1 MTTAVYTLGCK
12 LNQCESEALADA
24 FHAQGNSIIH
34 HSLPADLFVVNT
46 CTVTSKA
53 EQKARRMIRKFAS
66 MEHSPIIL
74 VTGCYAEME
83 PEELRKLKGTI
94 IVIPLTLKPRILSLP
109 SYIHDRM
116 KMGFSLHES
125 VHEWISTIDQDE
137 NSDAE
142 AFNYKA
148 VTFLYHARAFLKIE
162 DGCDNACAYC
172 RVTLAR
178 GKAISIDRD
187 EAVSRALTLEKEG
200 YREIVLTG
208 VNITAYHSRGEGLE
222 GLLRVLLGK
231 LKKAKIRLSSME
243 PDMITDELIALCG
256 HELVQPHFHIPVQS
270 GSNTVLA
277 SVNRFYTAET
287 IKACVSKLRKVKK
300 DPFIAA
306 DIITG
311 LPGESDQDAAQ
322 TFALLSE
329 CDFSQ
334 LHVFPFSPRPGT
346 ALYKADKKV
355 TESLRDKRAAQL
367 RNLSSKLYSAYQNR
381 WIGKEISVLLENRKE
396 EYWTGLSDNYL
407 HVHISGVPN
416 SERDVNSMR
425 GSLCRVKI
433 IQNSLKNNI
442 SGKFIE
448 FVQEFIGLDAV
459 SVIN

>member
-24 FHAQGNSIIH
+24 FHVQGFSILH
-34 HSLPADLFVVNT
+34 HTKPAELFVVNT

-66 MEHSPIIL
+66 MDHSPIIL
-74 VTGCYAEME
+74 VTGCYAQME
-83 PEELRKLKGTI
+83 PEELRNLNGTI
-94 IVIPLTLKPRILSLP
+94 IVIPLTLKPRILTLP

-116 KMGFSLHES
+116 KMGFSLQES
-125 VHEWISTIDQDE
+125 VHEWIHTINRE
-137 NSDAE
+137 EKIDADT
-142 AFNYKA
+142 FNYKA

-162 DGCDNACAYC
+162 DGCNNACAFC

-208 VNITAYHSRGEGLE
+208 VNITAYHSKGEGLE
-222 GLLRVLLGK
+222 GLLRELLGK
-231 LKKAKIRLSSME
+231 LKKAKIRLSSLE

-270 GSNTVLA
+270 GSDTILA

-287 IKACVSKLRKVKK
+287 IKNCVSKFRSVKK

-322 TFALLSE
+322 TYSLLSG
-329 CDFSQ
+329 CKFSQ

-346 ALYKADKKV
+346 DLYKAEKRV
-355 TESLRDKRAAQL
+355 TESLRDQRAAQL
-367 RNLSSKLYSAYQNR
+367 RELSSELYSAYQNR
-381 WIGKEISVLLENRKE
+381 WVGKEISVLLENRKQDF
-396 EYWTGLSDNYL
+396 WTGLSDNYL
-407 HVHISGVPN
+407 HLYVSGVPK
-416 SERDVNSMR
+416 SEREDESIR

-433 IQNSLKNNI
+433 VQSSSGTNI
-442 SGKFIE
+442 SGEFIE
-448 FVQEFIGLDAV
+448 FI
-459 SVIN
+459 

>member
-1 MTTAVYTLGCK
+1 MMTAVYTLGCK

-24 FHAQGNSIIH
+24 FHTQGYPIVH
-34 HSLPADLFVVNT
+34 HSKPAELFVVNT

-53 EQKARRMIRKFAS
+53 EQKARRMVRKFAS
-66 MEHSPIIL
+66 LDHSPIIL

-83 PEELRKLKGTI
+83 PEELRRLKGTI
-94 IVIPLTLKPRILSLP
+94 IVIPLTLKPRMLTLP
-109 SYIHDRM
+109 SFIHDRM

-125 VHEWISTIDQDE
+125 IQEWMKNIDTDE
-137 NSDAE
+137 NSYAD

-187 EAVSRALTLEKEG
+187 EAVSRALALEEAG

-208 VNITAYHSRGEGLE
+208 VNITAYQSKGEGLE
-222 GLLRVLLGK
+222 GLLRELLGK
-231 LKKAKIRLSSME
+231 LKRTKIRLSSME
-243 PDMITDELIALCG
+243 PDMITDELITLCG
-256 HELVQPHFHIPVQS
+256 HELIQPHFHIPVQS
-270 GSNTVLA
+270 GSDTVLA
-277 SVNRFYTAET
+277 SVNRFYTAEI
-287 IKACVSKLRKVKK
+287 IKDCVAKLRSVKK

-311 LPGESDQDAAQ
+311 LPGEGDEDAAQ
-322 TFALLSE
+322 TFTLLNE
-329 CDFSQ
+329 CNFSQ

-346 ALYKADKKV
+346 ELYKAEKKV
-355 TESLRDKRAAQL
+355 TESLRDQRAEQL
-367 RNLSSKLYSAYQNR
+367 RKLSANLHSGYQRR
-381 WIGKEISVLLENRKE
+381 WVGKEVSVLLENGKQ

-407 HVHISGVPN
+407 RLQITGVPK
-416 SERDVNSMR
+416 SGRQDESIR

-433 IQNSLKNNI
+433 VHDDVEASV
-442 SGKFIE
+442 SGEFIE
-448 FVQEFIGLDAV
+448 FI
-459 SVIN
+459 

>member
-24 FHAQGNSIIH
+24 FHVQGFSILH
-34 HSLPADLFVVNT
+34 HTKPAELFVVNT

-66 MEHSPIIL
+66 MDHSPIIL
-74 VTGCYAEME
+74 VTGCYAQME
-83 PEELRKLKGTI
+83 PEELRNLNGTI
-94 IVIPLTLKPRILSLP
+94 IVIPLTLKPRILTLP

-116 KMGFSLHES
+116 KMGFSLQES
-125 VHEWISTIDQDE
+125 VHEWIHTIDRE
-137 NSDAE
+137 EKIDADT
-142 AFNYKA
+142 FNYKA

-162 DGCDNACAYC
+162 DGCNNACAFC

-208 VNITAYHSRGEGLE
+208 VNITAYHSKGEGLE
-222 GLLRVLLGK
+222 GLLRELLST
-231 LKKAKIRLSSME
+231 LKKTKIRLSSLE

-270 GSNTVLA
+270 GSDTVLA
-277 SVNRFYTAET
+277 SVKRFYTAET
-287 IKACVSKLRKVKK
+287 IKNCVSKFRSVKK

-322 TFALLSE
+322 TYSLLSG
-329 CDFSQ
+329 CKFSQ

-346 ALYKADKKV
+346 DLYKAEKRV
-355 TESLRDKRAAQL
+355 TESLRNQRAGQL
-367 RNLSSKLYSAYQNR
+367 RELSSELYSAYQNR
-381 WIGKEISVLLENRKE
+381 WIGEELSVLLENRKQDF
-396 EYWTGLSDNYL
+396 WTGLSDNYL
-407 HVHISGVPN
+407 HLYVSGVPK
-416 SERDVNSMR
+416 SEREDESIR

-433 IQNSLKNNI
+433 VQSSSGTNI
-442 SGKFIE
+442 SGEFIE
-448 FVQEFIGLDAV
+448 FI
-459 SVIN
+459 

>member
-1 MTTAVYTLGCK
+1 MMTAVYTLGCK

-24 FHAQGNSIIH
+24 FHTQGFPIVH
-34 HSLPADLFVVNT
+34 HSESAELFVVNT

-66 MEHSPIIL
+66 MDHSPIVL

-83 PEELRKLKGTI
+83 PEELRSLKGTI
-94 IVIPLTLKPRILSLP
+94 IVIPLTLKPRILTLP

-116 KMGFSLHES
+116 KMGFSLNES
-125 VHEWISTIDQDE
+125 IQEWINKIDNNE

-162 DGCDNACAYC
+162 DGCDNACSYC
-172 RVTLAR
+172 RVTIAR

-187 EAVSRALTLEKEG
+187 EAVSRALALEAEG

-208 VNITAYHSRGEGLE
+208 VNITAYHSKGEGLE
-222 GLLRVLLGK
+222 GLLRELLGK
-231 LKKAKIRLSSME
+231 LKKTKIRLSSME
-243 PDMITDELIALCG
+243 PDMITDELITLCG

-270 GSNTVLA
+270 GSDTVLA

-287 IKACVSKLRKVKK
+287 IKECVSKLRKVKK

-311 LPGESDQDAAQ
+311 LPGERDQDAAQ
-322 TFALLSE
+322 TFELLSE
-329 CDFSQ
+329 CEFSQ

-346 ALYKADKKV
+346 DLYKAGKKV
-355 TESLRDKRAAQL
+355 TESLRDKRADQL
-367 RNLSSKLYSAYQNR
+367 RKLSARLHTVYQNR
-381 WIGKEISVLLENRKE
+381 WIGEEVTVLLESRKQD
-396 EYWTGLSDNYL
+396 YWTGLTDNYL
-407 HVHISGVPN
+407 HLQVTGVPKT
-416 SERDVNSMR
+416 ERAEDVIR

-433 IQNSLKNNI
+433 VQNSEEANI
-442 SGKFIE
+442 SGEFIE
-448 FVQEFIGLDAV
+448 FVEFKEHL
-459 SVIN
+459 